1 MRDTP
6 IELRTYDLIIAGA
19 GAAGCVLASRLSED
33 ADRQVLLIEA
43 GPDAAPGSEHP
54 DIRDPFPL
62 SSDNPAFHWPGL
74 TAEVDADLGDGTAQV
89 ARPYIKGYGVG
100 GGSNVNG
107 MGPDRGQPSDYHE

>member
-6 IELRTYDLIIAGA
+6 IELRTYDLIIAGR

-43 GPDAAPGSEHP
+43 GPDAPPGREHA

-62 SSDNPAFHWPGL
+62 SSDNPAFHWPNL
-74 TAEVDADLGDGTAQV
+74 TAQV
-89 ARPYIKGYGVG
+89 GTDSGSDGARVESVYIKGYGVG
-100 GGSNVNG
+100 
-107 MGPDRGQPSDYHE
+107 